1 MNLAHY
7 LDISGKCRQDKTFQ
21 VFFLQEAE
29 LEQTQSK
36 NGEIIFVSS
45 TVINAERVSKR
56 IAHVARKLSI
66 IRVEFVGIGI
76 GANK

>member
-1 MNLAHY
+1 
-7 LDISGKCRQDKTFQ
+7 
-21 VFFLQEAE
+21 LQEAE